1 MRGGSGR
8 ESLRLPAVA
17 ACLLLAQAVAAG
29 ESAMPLRIN
38 LISNRSLSRLFLLL
52 WAALLSTDGY
62 AQSGGSGASL
72 DPILRPYL
80 MRYDLPAVAAAIVKK
95 GELVASGAVGTRRA
109 GTSSPVTVED
119 RFHIGSDTKAMTS
132 LIAAMLVE
140 GGRISWSSTVSDVFP
155 ELTAHMDQGVRA
167 VTLGQLLSH
176 TSGIPSDT
184 EAHEKLIQQS
194 FAQEKRNLDELRY
207 WIIQQLVTQPLQSE
221 PGKQFAYA
229 NMGYSSRVRCSNV
242 SVGRPGKNSSFCACS
257 TPWI

>member
-1 MRGGSGR
+1 
-8 ESLRLPAVA
+8 
-17 ACLLLAQAVAAG
+17 
-29 ESAMPLRIN
+29 
-38 LISNRSLSRLFLLL
+38 
-52 WAALLSTDGY
+52 
-62 AQSGGSGASL
+62 
-72 DPILRPYL
+72 

-95 GELVASGAVGTRRA
+95 GEIVASGAVGTRRA

-132 LIAAMLVE
+132 LIAAMFVE

-194 FAQEKRNLDELRY
+194 FAQEKRNLDELRF

-221 PGKQFAYA
+221 PGKKYAERRGFEPSIRFRVSCRRVDGDSRLISTAIRFAA
-229 NMGYSSRVRCSNV
+229 GRFRSRAPPRRIADLLLLRGGDLPYRFDRGDV
-242 SVGRPGKNSSFCACS
+242 FCC
-257 TPWI
+257 